1 MKKITFTL
9 ALLSVFCLQAQND
22 DDLKKAEQMYKTS
35 AYIDAIKIYE
45 AIAKRGHVNQQILQ
59 SLGNA
64 YFYNAEYKKAL
75 QWYQRLF
82 ANDRY
87 KVDPEYY
94 YRYAQTLRS
103 VGKTDEADE
112 YMKKFA
118 EMSDSG
124 LVQVY
129 EENKDYKEVI
139 EKNSGRFELNN
150 VSINTQYSE
159 YGTAFADGNI
169 IFSAATEGKEGQID
183 PRTGDSYYSL
193 YSAKQ
198 NKLRLTDRQPY
209 APELRSMFNE
219 STAALTRDGNTIY
232 FTRNNVVNR
241 KVGMSQQKV
250 ILLKI
255 FKATKGADGKWSNI
269 TPLPFNSDDYSV
281 AHPTLS
287 ADDKYLYFSS
297 DMQGTFGQAD
307 IFRVEILGDNKYGRP
322 ENMGEKINTAG
333 RETFPHIEGNI
344 LYFSSDG
351 FPGLG
356 GMDVFAVKL
365 YDDGEISK
373 AQNIGKPG
381 NSEYDDF
388 CFIID
393 GKSRIGFV
401 SSNRPGGKGKD
412 DIYSFLEN
420 RPLRFDCE
428 KQFKGVVKDADTKA
442 PLADVNI
449 FISDKL
455 MNSKAKVKTQK
466 DGTFS
471 YFLDR
476 KNCAEPYYYLRGEK
490 EKYEVAEV
498 KVSNATEDD
507 LSYELLLKPREVEVK
522 KDTDLAKV
530 FEIKEIYF
538 DLGKSDIREDAALE
552 LSKIAEVMRDNP
564 KMKIDIKAHTDS
576 RGSDSFNLKL
586 SEARAKSTME
596 WIIKQGIDRSR
607 LTAKGYGETRL
618 VNGCTNGVPC
628 TEEEHQANRRSEFIV
643 NSI

>member
-22 DDLKKAEQMYKTS
+22 DDLKKADQMYKTS

-45 AIAKRGHVNQQILQ
+45 AIARKGHVNQQILQ

-75 QWYQRLF
+75 QWYQQLF
-82 ANDRY
+82 ANDKY
-87 KVDPEYY
+87 KVEPEYY

-103 VGKTDEADE
+103 VGKFDEADE
-112 YMKKFA
+112 YMFKFA
-118 EMSDSG
+118 QLSDSG
-124 LVQVY
+124 LAQVF
-129 EENKDYKEVI
+129 EENKDYKEII

-159 YGTAFADGNI
+159 YGTAFYDGDI
-169 IFSAATEGKEGQID
+169 IFAAASEGKEGQID

-198 NKLRLTDRQPY
+198 NKLRLTDKQPF
-209 APELRSMFNE
+209 APELNSIFNE
-219 STAALTRDGNTIY
+219 STAAFTKDGNTVY
-232 FTRNNVVNR
+232 FTRNNIVN
-241 KVGMSQQKV
+241 KKIGMNSKKI

-255 FKATKGADGKWSNI
+255 FKATKDTNGKWSNVVE
-269 TPLPFNSDDYSV
+269 LPFNSDDYSV
-281 AHPTLS
+281 AHPSLS
-287 ADDKYLYFSS
+287 EDGKYLYFSS
-297 DMQGTFGQAD
+297 DMQGTFGQSD
-307 IFRVEILGDNKYGRP
+307 IFRVEILGDNSYSRP
-322 ENMGEKINTAG
+322 ENLGEKINTAG
-333 RETFPHIEGNI
+333 RESFPHIEGNI

-356 GMDVFAVKL
+356 GMDVFAVKM
-365 YDDGEISK
+365 YEDGEISK

-393 GKSRIGFV
+393 GKSRIGFI

-420 RPLRFDCE
+420 KPLTFDCA
-428 KQFKGVVKDADTKA
+428 KYFKGVVKDMDTKQ
-442 PLADVNI
+442 PLADVSVV
-449 FISDKL
+449 ISDKL
-455 MNSKAKVKTQK
+455 LNTKGTIKTNK
-466 DGTFS
+466 DGSFS
-471 YFLDR
+471 YLLDH
-476 KNCAEPYYYLRGEK
+476 KNCSDPYYYLRGEK
-490 EKYEVAEV
+490 DKYEVNEV
-498 KVSNATEDD
+498 KVTNADGD
-507 LSYELLLKPREVEVK
+507 LSYEPLLKPREVAVQ

-538 DLGKSDIREDAALE
+538 DLGKSNIREDAALE

-564 KMKIDIKAHTDS
+564 KMKIDIRAHTDS
-576 RGSDSFNLKL
+576 RGSDKFNLKL
-586 SEARAKSTME
+586 SEARAKATME
-596 WIIKQGIDRSR
+596 WIIKQGIERDRI
-607 LTAKGYGETRL
+607 TAKGYGETRL
-618 VNGCTNGVPC
+618 VNGCSNGVPC

-643 NSI
+643 TNI

>member
-22 DDLKKAEQMYKTS
+22 DDLKKADQMYKTS

-45 AIAKRGHVNQQILQ
+45 AIARKGHVNQQILQ

-75 QWYQRLF
+75 QWYQQLF
-82 ANDRY
+82 ANDKY
-87 KVDPEYY
+87 KVEPEYY

-103 VGKTDEADE
+103 VGKFDEADE
-112 YMKKFA
+112 YMFKFA
-118 EMSDSG
+118 QLSDSG
-124 LVQVY
+124 LAQVF
-129 EENKDYKEVI
+129 EENKDYKEII

-159 YGTAFADGNI
+159 YGTAFYDGDI
-169 IFSAATEGKEGQID
+169 IFAAASEGKEGQID

-198 NKLRLTDRQPY
+198 NKLRLTDKQPF
-209 APELRSMFNE
+209 APELNSIFNE
-219 STAALTRDGNTIY
+219 STAAFTKDGNTVY
-232 FTRNNVVNR
+232 FTRNNIVN
-241 KVGMSQQKV
+241 KKIGMNSKKI

-255 FKATKGADGKWSNI
+255 FKATKDTNGKWGNI
-269 TPLPFNSDDYSV
+269 VELPFNSNDYSV
-281 AHPTLS
+281 AHPSLS
-287 ADDKYLYFSS
+287 EDGKYLYFSS
-297 DMQGTFGQAD
+297 DMQGTFGQSD
-307 IFRVEILGDNKYGRP
+307 IFRVEILGDNSYSRP
-322 ENMGEKINTAG
+322 ENLGEKINTAG
-333 RETFPHIEGNI
+333 RESFPHIEGDI

-356 GMDVFAVKL
+356 GMDVFAAKM
-365 YDDGEISK
+365 YEDGEISK

-388 CFIID
+388 CFIIN
-393 GKSRIGFV
+393 GKTRIGFI

-420 RPLRFDCE
+420 KPLTFDCE
-428 KQFKGVVKDADTKA
+428 KHFKGVVKDMDTKQ
-442 PLADVNI
+442 PLADVSVV
-449 FISDKL
+449 ISDKL
-455 MNSKAKVKTQK
+455 LNTKGNIKTNK
-466 DGTFS
+466 DGSFS
-471 YFLDR
+471 YLLDR
-476 KNCAEPYYYLRGEK
+476 KNCSDPYYYLRGEK
-490 EKYEVAEV
+490 DKYEVNEV
-498 KVSNATEDD
+498 KVTNTDGD

-538 DLGKSDIREDAALE
+538 DLGKSNIREDAALE

-564 KMKIDIKAHTDS
+564 KMKIDIRAHTDS
-576 RGSDSFNLKL
+576 RGSDKFNLKL
-586 SEARAKSTME
+586 SEARAKATME
-596 WIIKQGIDRSR
+596 WIIKQGIERSR

-618 VNGCTNGVPC
+618 VNGCSNGVPC

-643 NSI
+643 TNI